1 MFNCLRKIN
10 ICKITARP
18 LLYSLIFPILI
29 GCVISCSPRGTSIEK
44 ILKNYGK
51 RFNESFVISGYY
63 CESSFLKGE
72 LASYTDA
79 MGKLVSLGP
88 DYYIKL
94 NSLVFFPENIRKG
107 GVSQGLNNLIL
118 EAVVSHQSDGVFE
131 KTGFAPEY
139 NNLLN
144 AYRRMEESG
153 PLNLKKKAEFVFEL
167 MENSQGL
174 PFFLFKSISSDKY
187 GGAMYFDQNTHLIDS
202 IVFDTCPWYCNLGQE
217 FVNGH
222 LVVKFKHQGNKSFPV
237 FIQGGYKFGDFEIK
251 VRFSALDGCRLYN
264 FRITEEFGDMLVT
277 YTKNPLIFYNPELW
291 LDFPYK
297 EACFLKE
304 SDWEI
309 NRFQNMENSD
319 IEPYYSYTFKGESL
333 PNLAS
338 LKVQKQTIE
347 ELLSGVMNQP

>member
-1 MFNCLRKIN
+1 M
-10 ICKITARP
+10 CKITARP

-29 GCVISCSPRGTSIEK
+29 GCVISCSPRGASIEK

-72 LASYTDA
+72 LATYTDA

-107 GVSQGLNNLIL
+107 GISQGLNNLIM
-118 EAVVSHQSDGVFE
+118 EAAIHHMADGVFE
-131 KTGFAPEY
+131 KTGFAPGY

-153 PLNLKKKAEFVFEL
+153 PLNLKKKSEFVFEL
-167 MENSQGL
+167 MENPHGL

-187 GGAMYFDQNTHLIDS
+187 GGAMYFDENTHLIDS
-202 IVFDTCPWYCNLGQE
+202 IVFDTCPWYCNLCQE
-217 FVNGH
+217 VVSGH
-222 LVVKFKHQGNKSFPV
+222 LMVKYKHQENKSFPV
-237 FIQGGYKFGDFEIK
+237 FIQGGYRVGDFEIN
-251 VRFSALDGCRLYN
+251 VRFSALDGGQLYN

-277 YTKNPLIFYNPELW
+277 YTKNPLVFYDPELW
-291 LDFPYK
+291 LDFPSK
-297 EACFLKE
+297 EACPFKE
-304 SDWEI
+304 TEGEI
-309 NRFQNMENSD
+309 KCFKKMENSD
-319 IEPYYSYTFKGESL
+319 IKPYYSYIFKGKPL
-333 PNLAS
+333 PDLAT

-347 ELLSGVMNQP
+347 ELLSDVMNQPRSFPRH